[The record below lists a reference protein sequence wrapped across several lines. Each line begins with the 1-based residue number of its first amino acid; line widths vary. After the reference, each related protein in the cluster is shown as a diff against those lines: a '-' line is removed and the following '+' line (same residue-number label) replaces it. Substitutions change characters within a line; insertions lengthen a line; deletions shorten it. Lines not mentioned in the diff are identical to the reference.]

1 MNDAFNR
8 EINYLRISVTDR
20 CNLRCRYCM
29 PKEGVSLLG
38 HDDILRYEEIERIVQ
53 VAVSLGIIK
62 VRLTG
67 GEPLI
72 RRGLLEFLK
81 SLNSLEGLQEVTLTT
96 NGILLEEMALP
107 LYESGIRRINI
118 SLDSLKPDKYH
129 YITRGGDLKKVL
141 NGIRLAHQKG
151 FAPIKINVVIM
162 KGFNDDEIEDFASV
176 AIRNPYQV
184 RFIELMTFGSNFLEQ
199 TEYLSN
205 QEVIARIKARHE
217 LIPVLTESRDKGPAN
232 VYRIKGALGEIGFIN
247 AGNKH
252 LCKTCNRLRL
262 TADGRLRA
270 CLLSENELDLKSILR
285 SGCSNIDIE
294 TAIKEAISA
303 KAEIREQDRKNDQ
316 IRKCVRPMYAIGG

>member
-1 MNDAFNR
+1 
-8 EINYLRISVTDR
+8 
-20 CNLRCRYCM
+20 M

-294 TAIKEAISA
+294 RAIKEAISA

>member
-96 NGILLEEMALP
+96 NGILLEEMA
-107 LYESGIRRINI
+107 
-118 SLDSLKPDKYH
+118 
-129 YITRGGDLKKVL
+129 
-141 NGIRLAHQKG
+141 
-151 FAPIKINVVIM
+151 
-162 KGFNDDEIEDFASV
+162 
-176 AIRNPYQV
+176 
-184 RFIELMTFGSNFLEQ
+184 
-199 TEYLSN
+199 
-205 QEVIARIKARHE
+205 
-217 LIPVLTESRDKGPAN
+217 
-232 VYRIKGALGEIGFIN
+232 
-247 AGNKH
+247 
-252 LCKTCNRLRL
+252 
-262 TADGRLRA
+262 
-270 CLLSENELDLKSILR
+270 
-285 SGCSNIDIE
+285 
-294 TAIKEAISA
+294 
-303 KAEIREQDRKNDQ
+303 
-316 IRKCVRPMYAIGG
+316 

>member
-294 TAIKEAISA
+294 RAIKEAISA